1 MSEKIILCGLQA
13 SDYVHPDEKNF
24 QAGGITKFTLV
35 QEGLDM
41 LNDGSV
47 QLLRQITEGKWVEV
61 TAQTAPDLFDALA
74 EVETILDFKLTPRI
88 FVKRDWG
95 FQIDCGGTDYMQML
109 VPDYIVENYDSEMLS
124 FVLGKAVGLFKSRHV
139 QLNTICSVLC
149 DNVAMRP
156 IQLALKAYLR
166 TTNLTNDRAGLLACQ
181 NISAAIRCLL
191 VEAGFPLS
199 ELRFLDEE
207 ETLALAKNYLEE
219 MDYMESDLT
228 KDIAAFWKNANNIA
242 APVYLRLQELLN
254 WYNKGYDDV
263 LKKRGG
269 ELQ

>member
-1 MSEKIILCGLQA
+1 MSDKIILCGLKA
-13 SDYVHPDEKNF
+13 SDYIHPDEENF
-24 QAGGITKFTLV
+24 QTDGLMNFTLV
-35 QEGLDM
+35 QKGLDM

-47 QLLRQITEGKWVEV
+47 QLLRQITDGKWVEL
-61 TAQTAPDLFDALA
+61 TEQTAPDLFDALK
-74 EVETILDFKLTPRI
+74 EVEAVLDFKQIPRI

-109 VPDYIVENYDSEMLS
+109 IPDYITENYDSEMLS
-124 FVLGKAVGLFKSRHV
+124 FVLGKAIGLFKSRHV

-149 DNVAMRP
+149 DNVALRP
-156 IQLALKAYLR
+156 VQLALKACLR
-166 TTNLTNDRAGLLACQ
+166 TTNLTDDRAGLLACQ

-207 ETLALAKNYLEE
+207 ETLTLAKNYLEE

-228 KDIAAFWKNANNIA
+228 KDIAAFWKNADNMA

-254 WYNKGYDDV
+254 WYDEGYDNV

-269 ELQ
+269 ELP